1 MSLIPAALVGKAA
14 AAVAGLAYLNARFS
28 IGQDLSFLLSRR
40 AAFAELAKTVP
51 KGRLS
56 IYYCFEDAV
65 REKGDAEAIW
75 SHGECLTY
83 NQAYARVNQYA
94 QWFLAQGV
102 RPGQFAAL
110 LMANS
115 PDMVC
120 AWLGLLAI
128 GAAPALVNT
137 NLAAKALVHSVSIAK
152 VKLVLAD
159 GDADLLGRLDAVR
172 GDLEAAGHRICVL
185 GGGGGVRAQVLGLEP
200 VRPGDEL
207 REGVTTDT
215 PLALAYTSGTTGLP
229 KAISFPMVVAF
240 LSATVKRRGFGEV
253 RGTDQRCYNCMP
265 YYHMTGGLHAILQL
279 LTRDTLCIAPK
290 FHARTFWDDIR
301 ASRATFF
308 IYVGEALRYLL
319 AQPPSP
325 LDRAHAVHT
334 IIGNGLRG
342 DVWVP
347 FRDRFGIGTIHEFYN
362 STELMF
368 GLDNPSRG
376 DFTARSLGVHG
387 LVLRT
392 LFSRM
397 HAPAAVDPETGELL
411 RDPVTGFA
419 ARVPWSQGGEVLVR
433 LDPGSKLPGRTF
445 RGYWDNE
452 GATSAKIARDVF
464 VRGDAYFRTGDAL
477 RRDADGRWFFC
488 DRLGDTF
495 RWKGENVSTAEVS
508 DVLGAYGRGVVEA
521 VVYGVQLPGHE
532 GRAGAVA
539 LLVDESRRG
548 AFDYADFLRYA
559 RANLP
564 KYAVPV
570 FIRLVSEPLSTG
582 NHKQNK
588 VPLKAEGVDPD
599 KVSSGDAIY
608 WARGDTYVPFTRADW
623 EGLSQG
629 RARL

>member
-1 MSLIPAALVGKAA
+1 MSPIPAALVGKAA

-28 IGQDLSFLLSRR
+28 IGQDLNLLLSHR
-40 AAFAELAKTVP
+40 AAFSELTKTAA

-56 IYYCFEDAV
+56 VYYYFEDAV
-65 REKGDAEAIW
+65 REKGDSEALW

-83 NQAYARVNQYA
+83 NQTYSRVNQYA

-102 RPGQFAAL
+102 QPGHFVAL
-110 LMANS
+110 VMFNS

-120 AWLGLLAI
+120 AWFGLLAI

-137 NLAAKALVHSVSIAK
+137 NLAAKALVHSISIAK
-152 VKLVLAD
+152 VKLILAD

-172 GDLEAAGHRICVL
+172 GDLETSGHRICTL
-185 GGGGGVRAQVLGLEP
+185 GDVRSQILSMEP

-207 REGVTTDT
+207 RKAVGVDT
-215 PLALAYTSGTTGLP
+215 PLSLAYTSGTTGLP
-229 KAISFPMVVAF
+229 KAISFPMIVAF
-240 LSATVKRRGFGEV
+240 LSATVKRRGFGEI
-253 RGTDQRCYNCMP
+253 RGIDQRCYNCMP
-265 YYHMTGGLHAILQL
+265 YYHMTGGLHAVLQL

-325 LDRAHAVHT
+325 LDRAHNVHT
-334 IIGNGLRG
+334 ILGNGLRG
-342 DVWVP
+342 DVWIP

-368 GLDNPSRG
+368 GLDNSSRG
-376 DFTARSLGVHG
+376 DFTAKSLGVHG
-387 LVLRT
+387 LILRT

-397 HAPAAVDPETGELL
+397 HVPVATDAETGELL
-411 RDPVTGFA
+411 RDPETGFA
-419 ARVPWSQGGEVLVR
+419 TRVPFDQGGEILVR
-433 LDPGSKLPGRTF
+433 LDSESKLPGRTF

-464 VRGDAYFRTGDAL
+464 VKGDAYFRTGDAL
-477 RRDADGRWFFC
+477 RRDSDGRWYFC

-495 RWKGENVSTAEVS
+495 RWKGENVSTTEVS
-508 DVLGAYGRGVVEA
+508 DVLGAYGGGVIEA

-539 LLVDESRRG
+539 LLIDESKRE

-564 KYAVPV
+564 KYAVPI

-599 KVSSGDAIY
+599 KISSGDAIY
-608 WARGDTYVPFTRADW
+608 WARGETYVPFTRADW

>member
-1 MSLIPAALVGKAA
+1 MSIVPALVGQAA

-28 IGQDLSFLLSRR
+28 IGQDINFLLGRR
-40 AAFAELAKTVP
+40 AAFAALTKTAS

-56 IYYCFEDAV
+56 IYYYFEDAV
-65 REKGDAEAIW
+65 KEKGDSEAIW
-75 SHGECLTY
+75 SYGECLTY
-83 NQAYARVNQYA
+83 NQTYARINQYA

-102 RPGQFAAL
+102 QPGGFVAL
-110 LMANS
+110 LMVNS

-120 AWLGLLAI
+120 AWYGLLAI

-137 NLAAKALVHSVSIAK
+137 NLAAKALIHSVEIAK
-152 VKLVLAD
+152 VKLILAD

-172 GDLEAAGHRICVL
+172 GDLEASGHRTCRL
-185 GGGGGVRAQVLGLEP
+185 AEVREQVLGMEP
-200 VRPGDEL
+200 VRPSDEL
-207 REGVTTDT
+207 RRNVGVEA

-229 KAISFPMVVAF
+229 KAITFPMAVAF
-240 LSATVKRRGFGEV
+240 MSATVKRRGLGEV
-253 RGTDQRCYNCMP
+253 SGEGQRCYNCMP
-265 YYHMTGGLHAILQL
+265 FYHMTGGLHAILQF

-290 FHARTFWDDIR
+290 FHAHTFWDDIR

-325 LDRAHAVHT
+325 LDRAHSVHT
-334 IIGNGLRG
+334 ILGNGLRG
-342 DVWVP
+342 DVWIP

-368 GLDNPSRG
+368 GLDNSSRG

-387 LVLRT
+387 LLLRA
-392 LFSRM
+392 LFSGM
-397 HAPAAVDPETGELL
+397 YAAAATDAETGELL
-411 RDPVTGFA
+411 RDPATGFA
-419 ARVPWSQGGEVLVR
+419 ARVPFDRGGEVLVR
-433 LDPGSKLPGRTF
+433 LDYQSRLPGRTF

-464 VRGDAYFRTGDAL
+464 AKGDTYFRTGDAL

-508 DVLGAYGRGVVEA
+508 DVLGGYGRGVVEA

-539 LLVDESRRG
+539 LLVDETKREG
-548 AFDYADFLRYA
+548 FNFADFLKHS

-564 KYAVPV
+564 KYAVPI

>member
-1 MSLIPAALVGKAA
+1 MSLVSAALVGQAA

-28 IGQDLSFLLSRR
+28 IGQDLNFLLSRR
-40 AAFAELAKTVP
+40 AAYSALMKTAS

-56 IYYCFEDAV
+56 IYYYFEDSV
-65 REKGDAEAIW
+65 KEKGDSEALW
-75 SHGECLTY
+75 SHSECLTY
-83 NQAYARVNQYA
+83 NQTYARVNQYA

-102 RPGQFAAL
+102 QPGGFVAL
-110 LMANS
+110 LMVNS
-115 PDMVC
+115 ADMVC
-120 AWLGLLAI
+120 AWFGLLAI

-137 NLAAKALVHSVSIAK
+137 NLAAKALIHSIEIAK
-152 VKLVLAD
+152 VKLILAD
-159 GDADLLGRLDAVR
+159 GDADLLGRLDGVR
-172 GDLEAAGHRICVL
+172 GDLEANGHRICTL
-185 GGGGGVRAQVLGLEP
+185 GEVRGQILSMDP
-200 VRPGDEL
+200 VRPSDEL
-207 REGVTTDT
+207 RKSVGVDA

-229 KAISFPMVVAF
+229 KAISFPMVVVF
-240 LSATVKRRGFGEV
+240 LSATVKRRGFGEISV
-253 RGTDQRCYNCMP
+253 ADQRCYNCMP
-265 YYHMTGGLHAILQL
+265 FYHMTGGLHAILQL

-301 ASRATFF
+301 ASQATFF

-325 LDRAHAVHT
+325 LDRAHNVHT
-334 IIGNGLRG
+334 ILGNGLRG
-342 DVWVP
+342 DVWIP
-347 FRDRFGIGTIHEFYN
+347 FRERFGISTIHEFYN
-362 STELMF
+362 STEVMF
-368 GLDNPSRG
+368 GLDNSSRG
-376 DFTARSLGVHG
+376 DFTAKSLGVHG
-387 LVLRT
+387 LILRT

-397 HAPAAVDPETGELL
+397 YVPAATDAETGELL
-411 RDPVTGFA
+411 RDPKTGFA
-419 ARVPWSQGGEVLVR
+419 TRVPFDQGGEILVR
-433 LDPGSKLPGRTF
+433 LDYQSKLPGRTF

-464 VRGDAYFRTGDAL
+464 EKGDAYFRTGRPTPRL
-477 RRDADGRWFFC
+477 RR
-488 DRLGDTF
+488 
-495 RWKGENVSTAEVS
+495 STAEVS
-508 DVLGAYGRGVVEA
+508 EVLGAYGRGVIEA

-539 LLVDESRRG
+539 LLIEEARRES
-548 AFDYADFLRYA
+548 FDFADFLRHS

-564 KYAVPV
+564 KYAVPI

-608 WARGDTYVPFTRADW
+608 WVRDDTYVPFTRADW
-623 EGLSQG
+623 EGLSKG

>member
-1 MSLIPAALVGKAA
+1 MSSIPAALVGKAV

-28 IGQDLSFLLSRR
+28 IGKDLNFLLSRS
-40 AAFAELAKTVP
+40 AALSELSKTAAKD
-51 KGRLS
+51 RLS
-56 IYYCFEDAV
+56 IYYYFEDAV
-65 REKGDAEAIW
+65 REKGDSEALW

-83 NQAYARVNQYA
+83 NQTYARVNQYA
-94 QWFLAQGV
+94 QWFLAQGIQ
-102 RPGQFAAL
+102 PGQFAAL
-110 LMANS
+110 VMVNS
-115 PDMVC
+115 PDMIC
-120 AWLGLLAI
+120 AWFGLLAI

-137 NLAAKALVHSVSIAK
+137 NLAAKALIHSISIAK

-172 GDLEAAGHRICVL
+172 GDLEASGHRICRL
-185 GGGGGVRAQVLGLEP
+185 GDVRAQILSMEP

-207 REGVTTDT
+207 RKGISVDA
-215 PLALAYTSGTTGLP
+215 PMSLAYTSGTTGLP
-229 KAISFPMVVAF
+229 KAISFPMVIAF
-240 LSATVKRRGFGEV
+240 LSAIVKRRGFGEI
-253 RGTDQRCYNCMP
+253 TSTYQRCYNCMP

-325 LDRAHAVHT
+325 LDRAHNVHT
-334 IIGNGLRG
+334 ILGNGLRG

-347 FRDRFGIGTIHEFYN
+347 FRDRFGIDTIHEFYN

-368 GLDNPSRG
+368 GLDNSSRG
-376 DFTARSLGVHG
+376 DFTAKSLGVHG
-387 LVLRT
+387 LILRT
-392 LFSRM
+392 MFSRM
-397 HAPAAVDPETGELL
+397 HVPVATDAETGELL
-411 RDPVTGFA
+411 RDPETGFA
-419 ARVPWSQGGEVLVR
+419 TRVPFDQGGEILVR
-433 LDPGSKLPGRTF
+433 LDNESKMPGRTF

-464 VRGDAYFRTGDAL
+464 VKGDAYFRTGDAL
-477 RRDADGRWFFC
+477 RRDSDGRWYFC

-495 RWKGENVSTAEVS
+495 RWKGENVSTTEVS
-508 DVLGAYGRGVVEA
+508 EVLGAYGGGVIEA

-539 LLVDESRRG
+539 LLIEESKRA

-564 KYAVPV
+564 KYAVPI

-599 KVSSGDAIY
+599 KISSGDAIY
-608 WARGDTYVPFTRADW
+608 WASGETYVPFTRTDW